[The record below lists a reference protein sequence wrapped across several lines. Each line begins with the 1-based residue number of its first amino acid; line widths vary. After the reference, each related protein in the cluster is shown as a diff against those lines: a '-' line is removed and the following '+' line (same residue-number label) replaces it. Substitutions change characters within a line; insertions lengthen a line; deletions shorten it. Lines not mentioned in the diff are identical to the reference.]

1 MPHRIFQLKFSMG
14 VWTLARLARKCAST
28 YLQPSSFDQELSVP
42 TLRQLDYLVAIAET
56 RHFSRAAR
64 RVHTTQSTLSLQLK
78 ALEGRLGVLL
88 VDRSARSVTLTD
100 TGHEVVDIA
109 RRILRDA
116 QLIHELARAKRADRL
131 KA

>member
-1 MPHRIFQLKFSMG
+1 
-14 VWTLARLARKCAST
+14 
-28 YLQPSSFDQELSVP
+28 LQQSDIDRELSVP

-64 RVHTTQSTLSLQLK
+64 RVHTTQSTLSLQIK
-78 ALEGRLGVLL
+78 ALEERLGVLL

-116 QLIHELARAKRADRL
+116 QLIHELARAKRADCL
-131 KA
+131 QA

>member
-1 MPHRIFQLKFSMG
+1 MFQLKFSMG

-28 YLQPSSFDQELSVP
+28 YLQPSSIDQALSVQM
-42 TLRQLDYLVAIAET
+42 LRQLDYLVAIAET

-78 ALEGRLGVLL
+78 GLEGRLGVLL